1 MESYLKFSIFAF
13 VLMFIIS
20 GFDKVLSLGDSEM
33 LRLSNKTGL
42 SLTLSKYIVLFAGI
56 YELISSGMVL
66 YGAYYQDVD
75 VATSGTMA
83 LIFFTL
89 LATLIFYTFP
99 LKYKPLMSNLSVMA
113 GLYLM
118 MNICFFKNKIPS

>member
-1 MESYLKFSIFAF
+1 MEAYIKFSILIF

-20 GFDKVLSLGDSEM
+20 GFDKVLTLGDSEM

-42 SLTLSKYIVLFAGI
+42 SLTLSKYIVLFAGL
-56 YELISSGMVL
+56 YEIISSGMVL
-66 YGAYYQDVD
+66 YGAYYEDAY
-75 VATSGTMA
+75 VATNGTIA
-83 LIFFTL
+83 LSIFTL

-99 LKYKPLMSNLSVMA
+99 IKYKPLMSNLSVMA

-118 MNICFFKNKIPS
+118 MNVCFFKNKILS